1 MTSCDSVLL
10 TRLEGL
16 KQLSRQLRDNRGQI
30 GELLRESHG
39 RTLDG
44 VLKAL
49 SDADTLSPLRPSAD
63 GVHSVLVK
71 LLLSLLQLCK
81 LAVHQPG
88 GADILGRRTSRSKVA
103 PPPPPHAHLPVFPQR
118 PWAAVWENWD
128 LWSSPPSPCFTA
140 GTPSTRGPPASSPP
154 PSRGSSTWR
163 SDARTT
169 RSPSPGGVAC
179 LRPESAGLLLR
190 CRSRSCSEADHVI
203 D

>member
-30 GELLRESHG
+30 GELLGESHG

-49 SDADTLSPLRPSAD
+49 RDAETLSPFCPSAD

-88 GADILGRRTSRSKVA
+88 GGDILGRNPRESKVA
-103 PPPPPHAHLPVFPQR
+103 SPPLRAHLPVFPQR

-163 SDARTT
+163 
-169 RSPSPGGVAC
+169 
-179 LRPESAGLLLR
+179 
-190 CRSRSCSEADHVI
+190 
-203 D
+203 